1 MNDYIHVNCEY
12 TLSRFYVLLLNSLI
26 CYCRVLTIDN
36 MYARLARPV
45 IRVGSTT
52 CKMSS
57 LSQGC
62 LVFVDSYRTSWAPMG
77 VGT

>member
-1 MNDYIHVNCEY
+1 MNDYVHVNIE
-12 TLSRFYVLLLNSLI
+12 SLLSLI

-62 LVFVDSYRTSWAPMG
+62 LVFVDSYRTSRAPLG